1 MPKKQIVFDTN
12 IIISAVCFPNGKA
25 DLVFRMAVNRDVIL
39 ISQPLCDE
47 IENVLQRKKL
57 DKYISIEKRNL
68 FFLNFINKYALWIN
82 PIEKIVACRDPKDN
96 MILELAVAGQADF
109 IITGDKD
116 LKVLNPFRKIQ
127 ILSPAEFLHVDI
139 SSNH

>member
-1 MPKKQIVFDTN
+1 MDYPV
-12 IIISAVCFPNGKA
+12 
-25 DLVFRMAVNRDVIL
+25 
-39 ISQPLCDE
+39 
-47 IENVLQRKKL
+47 
-57 DKYISIEKRNL
+57 
-68 FFLNFINKYALWIN
+68 
-82 PIEKIVACRDPKDN
+82 EKIDVCRDSKDN
-96 MILELAVAGQADF
+96 MILELAVAGKADF

>member
-1 MPKKQIVFDTN
+1 MPKKKIVFDTN
-12 IIISAVCFPNGKA
+12 VIVSAVCFPNGKA
-25 DLVFRMAVNRDVIL
+25 DIVFRVALNKDLVL

-57 DKYISIEKRNL
+57 DKYISIEKRNQ

-82 PIEKIVACRDPKDN
+82 PVEKIDACRDPKDN
-96 MILELAVAGQADF
+96 MILELAVAGKADF

-116 LKVLNPFRKIQ
+116 LKVLNPFQQIQ
-127 ILSPAEFLHVDI
+127 IISPAEFLHLNI
-139 SSNH
+139 PSNH